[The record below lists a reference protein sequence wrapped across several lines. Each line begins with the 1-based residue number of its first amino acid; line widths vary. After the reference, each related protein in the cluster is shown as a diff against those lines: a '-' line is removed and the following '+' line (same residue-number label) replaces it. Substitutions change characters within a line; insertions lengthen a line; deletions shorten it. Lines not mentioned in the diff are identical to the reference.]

1 MLHLAWPSRD
11 VTTQTKPSKPITP
24 RRKRSTEPTP
34 FVGLTQKPL
43 CARCEQA
50 TRETAPLLPVR
61 PNPMP
66 ATHRRPYTVE
76 TSKHFCLHTDCDYRG
91 WLGLFADK
99 KNKRPFGAPPAAP
112 RQRTWCRRGGAGG
125 GRGALQGCL
134 GGSRLGN
141 AMAK

>member
-1 MLHLAWPSRD
+1 MRVCLSAPLSLQLRLPLSLRILTGNTGSR
-11 VTTQTKPSKPITP
+11 PSKSITP

-66 ATHRRPYTVE
+66 ATHRRPYTVD

-91 WLGLFADK
+91 WLGLF
-99 KNKRPFGAPPAAP
+99 
-112 RQRTWCRRGGAGG
+112 
-125 GRGALQGCL
+125 
-134 GGSRLGN
+134 
-141 AMAK
+141 